1 PGGNLRLKAV
11 VRTALPRV
19 GGPRV
24 DGTTTGGGGRR
35 RAVISPRALRW
46 AATVDGDGQA
56 AFGAEGAASTSSLL
70 APQRGCRW
78 RRRISIASSSGTVA
92 WGLWRGGHISLCK
105 PRDRFVS
112 LRRG

>member
-24 DGTTTGGGGRR
+24 DGTTTGGGGRG

-46 AATVDGDGQA
+46 AATVDGHGQA
-56 AFGAEGAASTSSLL
+56 AFGAERAATTSSFL

-78 RRRISIASSSGTVA
+78 RRRISIASSSGSVA
-92 WGLWRGGHISLCK
+92 WGLARGRRDRSCK
-105 PRDRFVS
+105 PS
-112 LRRG
+112 APSAS